1 VGLADDLAHFLSDAK
16 AENGLLVILGAT
28 ALTFAWRYRR
38 GAWREA
44 AWPSNAYLVV
54 MVLMF
59 ALALADRSHFFAGYG
74 WAAWPYAL
82 GAHLYARRF
91 VEADAPARRYY
102 ELNHAAVLVMAAL
115 IGAIELRWLATHS
128 DLSHTA
134 WSAAALVVVPS
145 ALVMFVSSAGF
156 ARRWPGLDHLH
167 AYRLQGAVPILAGL
181 LAWIVAANL
190 TRPGPSDPLPY
201 LPLLNAI
208 DLGHALI
215 AIAVVTW
222 WRAVDRDWGTPG
234 KVVLG
239 LAAFI
244 WANGVLLRSLH
255 HWAGVPYD
263 IDAWM
268 RSFVTQAAFSIFWSV
283 LALGLMVWA
292 TRKARREVWMIGAAL
307 MAVVV
312 AKLALVDFAGLGG
325 LARIVSFIGV
335 GILMLVVGYFS
346 PVPPKLKGA
355 P

>member
-1 VGLADDLAHFLSDAK
+1 
-16 AENGLLVILGAT
+16 
-28 ALTFAWRYRR
+28 
-38 GAWREA
+38 
-44 AWPSNAYLVV
+44 
-54 MVLMF
+54 
-59 ALALADRSHFFAGYG
+59 
-74 WAAWPYAL
+74 
-82 GAHLYARRF
+82 
-91 VEADAPARRYY
+91 
-102 ELNHAAVLVMAAL
+102 LNHAFVLVTAAV
-115 IGAIELRWLATHS
+115 IGAIELRWFAIHS
-128 DLSHTA
+128 ELSHTA

-145 ALVMFVSSAGF
+145 VLVMFVSSAGF
-156 ARRWPGLDHLH
+156 ARRWPGLDHLR
-167 AYRLQGAVPILAGL
+167 AYRLQGAMPILAAL

-208 DLGHALI
+208 DLGHGLI

-222 WRAVDRDWGTPG
+222 WRSLARDGPARPESLQGTGG
-234 KVVLG
+234 KALLG
-239 LAAFI
+239 IAAFI

-255 HWAGVPYD
+255 HWADVPYD

-346 PVPPKLKGA
+346 PVPPKKGHPREGGDPA
-355 P
+355 KETA